1 METWQDIEGY
11 EGIYQVSDLGNVRS
25 LDRELADGRKLKG
38 RPRKPVPDKD
48 GYSRVVL
55 NKNGK
60 QGNFPIHRLV
70 AQAFIPNPDN
80 KPEVNHTQGVKTD
93 NRASEL
99 EWCTSKENT
108 GHAMKTGLLNLAGE
122 GNGSAKLTEDDVQHI
137 RWLAAEGVKQG
148 VLAREWGVG
157 QGSISN
163 VVNGRT
169 WSHV

>member
-1 METWQDIEGY
+1 METWRDIEGY

-38 RPRKPVPDKD
+38 KPRKSVLDKD
-48 GYSRVVL
+48 GYPRVSL
-55 NKNGK
+55 HKNGK
-60 QGNFPIHRLV
+60 QRNFLIHRLV

-93 NRASEL
+93 NRVSEL

-108 GHAMKTGLLNLAGE
+108 EHAMKTGLLSLAGE
-122 GNGSAKLTEDDVQHI
+122 GNVHAKLTEEDVQHI
-137 RWLAAEGVKQG
+137 RWLAAEGVKQS
-148 VLAREWGVG
+148 VLAREGGMV
-157 QGSISN
+157 QSSISAI
-163 VVNGRT
+163 VTGRR